1 MEITELDK
9 LRRDLD
15 DLIMA
20 RRKMDEIRKGLS
32 IAKRSTALW
41 IYLRISMIIP
51 QIDHKIGMKRGE
63 IAQEEARDGYG
74 RICREE
80 DAAGTHAVDADV
92 RGRAEK
98 DVLEKRQRAGATAGA
113 GRELGNV
120 EPVPDVAAGTGAE
133 GRKYARAGGSAE
145 ECLRRR
151 YQERNGLRDWQKVI
165 MEADRAGRHERLVL

>member
-1 MEITELDK
+1 MEISELDK
-9 LRRDLD
+9 LRRDLE

-41 IYLRISMIIP
+41 IYIRTSRLIME
-51 QIDHKIGMKRGE
+51 IDHRIGMKRGE

-80 DAAGTHAVDADV
+80 DAAGDHAVDDGV
-92 RGRAEK
+92 RGRAEE
-98 DVLEKRQRAGATAGA
+98 DVLKERERAGAEAGA
-113 GRELGNV
+113 GGKLGYV
-120 EPVPDVAAGTGAE
+120 EPVPDVAAGNGAG

-151 YQERNGLRDWQKVI
+151 YKERKGLRNWQKVV

>member
-1 MEITELDK
+1 MEISELDK
-9 LRRDLD
+9 LQRDLE

-20 RRKMDEIRKGLS
+20 RRKMDEIRKELS

-41 IYLRISMIIP
+41 IYIRTSRLIME
-51 QIDHKIGMKRGE
+51 IDHRIGMKRGE

-80 DAAGTHAVDADV
+80 DAAGNHAVDDGV
-92 RGRAEK
+92 RGRAEA
-98 DVLEKRQRAGATAGA
+98 DVLKERERAGAEAGA
-113 GRELGNV
+113 GGKLGNV
-120 EPVPDVAAGTGAE
+120 EPVPDVAAGEGTGSRE
-133 GRKYARAGGSAE
+133 YARAGGSAE

-151 YQERNGLRDWQKVI
+151 YKERKGLRNWQKVV